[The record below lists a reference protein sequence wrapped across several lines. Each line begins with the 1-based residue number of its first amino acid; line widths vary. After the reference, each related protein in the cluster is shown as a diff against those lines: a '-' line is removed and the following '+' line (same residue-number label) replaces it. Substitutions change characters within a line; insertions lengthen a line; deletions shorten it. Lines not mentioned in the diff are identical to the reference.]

1 MSLTLQTSCAKQR
14 LTSPSHFCC
23 LAVSFK
29 NGSRPKITHQWA
41 GTTLNH
47 HQPPGI
53 SGIAPMYVTTGT
65 PLAIVISKD
74 LWWFFP
80 LPQIFQSSE
89 AQRHQVNSPWHPKMK
104 WKKTT
109 AFPVISSWFQQ
120 PGTACVTGYPSHEPS
135 FVAEKIPSPVPICE
149 QMVPVFVYLQICDML
164 TNLRVDVGNV
174 FQHHGASVPSI

>member
-104 WKKTT
+104 WKKQQHFQLFLHDFNSQEQLVWPVTHHMSHRLLLKKSHHL
-109 AFPVISSWFQQ
+109 FPYANKWCRFLFTYKS
-120 PGTACVTGYPSHEPS
+120 VT
-135 FVAEKIPSPVPICE
+135 CW
-149 QMVPVFVYLQICDML
+149 QIC
-164 TNLRVDVGNV
+164 G
-174 FQHHGASVPSI
+174 

>member
-1 MSLTLQTSCAKQR
+1 MSLTLQALTSCAKQR

-29 NGSRPKITHQWA
+29 DGSRPKITHQWA

-53 SGIAPMYVTTGT
+53 SGIAPMYITTGT

-89 AQRHQVNSPWHPKMK
+89 AQRQQVNSPLAPQNEME
-104 WKKTT
+104 KTT
-109 AFPVISSWFQQ
+109 AFPVISPWFQQ
-120 PGTACVTGYPSHEPS
+120 PGTACVIWDAWIMLDPWRIPYRLLLKKSHHFLCPYANKWCWFLFTYKS
-135 FVAEKIPSPVPICE
+135 VTCW
-149 QMVPVFVYLQICDML
+149 QIC
-164 TNLRVDVGNV
+164 G
-174 FQHHGASVPSI
+174 